1 MACGNGGETVS
12 GPIDLP
18 YPFIHSWIWEEESKK
33 GVIMSMIVVEESEQ
47 RKGHTRKLIHQLKQK
62 YERIVVPLPSKAF
75 KELLASEGFNTGIEE
90 DGVYCLVWTK
100 EAARP

>member
-1 MACGNGGETVS
+1 MS

-18 YPFIHSWIWEEESKK
+18 YPFVKSWIWEEESKK

-62 YERIVVPLPSKAF
+62 YERIIVPVPSDAF
-75 KELLASEGFNTGIEE
+75 RALLTTEGFNTGTEE
-90 DGVYCLVWTK
+90 EGVHFLIWHK
-100 EAARP
+100 EAKP